1 MNGSDAAERRMS
13 MYRKV
18 LKALDEA
25 VSCLERIPAEGRDE
39 DDAERSGAFHLGSA
53 GGLAF
58 ADFLPGIESEA
69 LFDDISDAAEERD
82 PGQVDRIRRSVAAR
96 LRSDPSPSER
106 AGGESGLDWEAG
118 FLQMLAAL
126 NEARRAW
133 REGDRFRHS
142 LMLGFLAGHLRG
154 CWHREYRLGPLSDAV
169 IAVHDRSPRRAAR
182 WVEAESIDE
191 DHLVLAVTERD
202 RAETGMDGPEAADA
216 RALLLRWLGHRL
228 AAAHRF
234 SEPLWVRVEGET
246 EDQRRRREA
255 SERAYF
261 EREESSI
268 RRAGNFGK
276 RIHAEDKEEIS
287 VPMGYALN
295 RALVL
300 QSHKGGGLAI
310 DG

>member
-1 MNGSDAAERRMS
+1 MNGSDAAERGRS

-25 VSCLERIPAEGRDE
+25 VSWRERIPAEGRGE

-58 ADFLPGIESEA
+58 SGLLPGIESEA

-82 PGQVDRIRRSVAAR
+82 LRQVDRIRRSVAAR
-96 LRSDPSPSER
+96 LGSDPAPSEN
-106 AGGESGLDWEAG
+106 ADGDNGLDWATG

-126 NEARRAW
+126 NEARTAW

-142 LMLGFLAGHLRG
+142 LMLGFLAGQLRG
-154 CWHREYRLGPLSDAV
+154 SWRREYRLGPLSDAV
-169 IAVHDRSPRRAAR
+169 IAVHDRTPRRAAR

-191 DHLVLAVTERD
+191 DHLVIAVAQRD
-202 RAETGMDGPEAADA
+202 TAETGRDGPEAADA
-216 RALLLRWLGHRL
+216 RALLLRWVGHRL
-228 AAAHRF
+228 AAGHRF
-234 SEPLWVRVEGET
+234 SEPLWFTVDGET
-246 EDQRRRREA
+246 EDERREREA
-255 SERAYF
+255 EERAYF
-261 EREESSI
+261 EREEASI

-276 RIHAEDKEEIS
+276 RIHAEDTEEIA

-300 QSHKGGGLAI
+300 RSHKGGGLAI

>member
-1 MNGSDAAERRMS
+1 MNGSGAAERRRS

-25 VSCLERIPAEGRDE
+25 VFRLERIPAEGRDE

-58 ADFLPGIESEA
+58 SGLLPGIESDA
-69 LFDDISDAAEERD
+69 LFDDISDAVEERD
-82 PGQVDRIRRSVAAR
+82 LGQVDRIRRSVAAR
-96 LRSDPSPSER
+96 LRSDPAPSEN
-106 AGGESGLDWEAG
+106 ADGENDLDWAAG

-126 NEARRAW
+126 NEARMAW

-154 CWHREYRLGPLSDAV
+154 CWRREYRLGPLSDAV
-169 IAVHDRSPRRAAR
+169 IAVHDRTPDRAAR

-191 DHLVLAVTERD
+191 DHLVRAFVER
-202 RAETGMDGPEAADA
+202 PEAADA
-216 RALLLRWLGHRL
+216 RALLLRWVGHRL
-228 AAAHRF
+228 AAGHRF
-234 SEPLWVRVEGET
+234 SEPLWSRAVGET

-255 SERAYF
+255 REKAYF
-261 EREESSI
+261 EREETSI
-268 RRAGNFGK
+268 RRARNFGR
-276 RIHAEDKEEIS
+276 RIHGEDPEEIL
-287 VPMGYALN
+287 VPGSYAVN

-300 QSHKGGGLAI
+300 RSHKGTVSGERRT
-310 DG
+310 